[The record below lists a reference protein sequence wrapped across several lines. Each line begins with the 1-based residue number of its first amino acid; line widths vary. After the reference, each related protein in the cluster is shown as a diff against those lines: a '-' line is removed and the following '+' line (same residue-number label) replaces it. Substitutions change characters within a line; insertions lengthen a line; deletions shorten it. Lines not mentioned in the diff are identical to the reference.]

1 MSFLI
6 PEASR
11 ELTFSLSLQ
20 LLGLGTLFFF
30 FSLVKTEGQN
40 EPMTLNSKT
49 LTPKDEEMTRK
60 TEQDRNARKLQQKSN
75 RKHCK

>member
-11 ELTFSLSLQ
+11 ELAFSLSLQ
-20 LLGLGTLFFF
+20 LLVLETLFFF
-30 FSLVKTEGQN
+30 FLVKTEGQN

-49 LTPKDEEMTRK
+49 LTPKDEEMSRK

-75 RKHCK
+75 RKYCK